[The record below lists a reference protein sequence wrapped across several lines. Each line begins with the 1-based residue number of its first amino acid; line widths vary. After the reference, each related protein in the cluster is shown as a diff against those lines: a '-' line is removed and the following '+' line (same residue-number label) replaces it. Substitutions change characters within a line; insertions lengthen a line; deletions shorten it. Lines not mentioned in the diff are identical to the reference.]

1 MPNYEFFEHQIDCHD
16 NFPKHKNNNEFPN
29 GKELTTSKD
38 ICTLCKFVDHT

>member
-1 MPNYEFFEHQIDCHD
+1 MANYEFFEHQIDYHD
-16 NFPKHKNNNEFPN
+16 NFPKHKNNGEFPN